1 MNGGE
6 KLLGHSQSVEQV
18 ALDRAKQALRL
29 VAADLPHLSG
39 LARLARLK
47 VTRRIPVAGV
57 AASGL
62 VLVNPDV
69 YATIPLL
76 DAAFVLAHELM
87 HLALDTHGRQG
98 DSDPL
103 AVNFAHDFIINDM
116 LVNELEQTPP
126 LGGLWEHGAREQS
139 LEGMLASLK
148 KNPGSGPSYCWNP
161 IAAGRRAK
169 SGDPGGRY
177 PLRRAMQ
184 KAGLTGDDPEE
195 QIDLRIAQGDLIPSD
210 CEGEYEPEIDSRTR
224 QKLREQVRRAA
235 AKAASLSEIRKK
247 MAAGAEQPQE
257 PQRGEAMLRAIRE
270 AYDTPWERALQR
282 WLDAVAPGER
292 TYLRPSRRRAERSTI
307 VRAGRRRDGFTLH
320 ILLDTSGS
328 MVEILPRALGAI
340 SYFAENAGVPEVHV
354 VQCDIVVTHDDW
366 VEPEE
371 LAEFRIGGFG
381 GSDMAPGMKHLAE
394 DPEVNAVLVLTDG
407 YIDYPRAEPPFR
419 VLWTLIGR
427 FDPEFNPPYGDIV
440 TMAPI

>member
-1 MNGGE
+1 MDTSE
-6 KLLGHSQSVEQV
+6 KPARKSPSVEQL
-18 ALDRAKQALRL
+18 AIDRAKQALRL
-29 VAADLPHLSG
+29 VSADLPHLSG

-47 VTRRIPVAGV
+47 ATRRAPVACV
-57 AASGL
+57 ASSGL

-103 AVNFAHDFIINDM
+103 AVNFAHDYIINDM
-116 LVNELEQTPP
+116 LFNELEQAPP
-126 LGGLWEHGAREQS
+126 LGGLWQAGARQES
-139 LEGMLASLK
+139 LEGLLASLK
-148 KNPGSGPSYCWNP
+148 KNPGSGPRYCWDP
-161 IAAGRRAK
+161 SAAGRRAK
-169 SGDPGGRY
+169 SSDSGGGY
-177 PLRRAMQ
+177 PLRRALQ
-184 KAGLTGDDPEE
+184 KAGLTAQDPEE
-195 QIDLRIAQGDLIPSD
+195 SFDPRIEQGDLIPSE
-210 CEGEYEPEIDSRTR
+210 CEGDYEPEIDSRTR

-235 AKAASLSEIRKK
+235 AKAASLAEVRKK
-247 MAAGAEQPQE
+247 MAESSEQPPE
-257 PQRGEAMLRAIRE
+257 PQRGDAMLRAIRA

-292 TYLRPSRRRAERSTI
+292 TYLRPSRRRAERSSI

-354 VQCDIVVTHDDW
+354 VQCDIVVTHDEW

-381 GSDMAPGMKHLAE
+381 GSDMAPGLNHLAA

-407 YIDYPRAEPPFR
+407 YIDYPRVEPPFR

-427 FDPEFNPPYGDIV
+427 SDPDFNPPYGDV
-440 TMAPI
+440 LVMSPL